1 MGDLVQALLLFA
13 GSAVVV
19 IFSGVFLAKYG
30 DALADLMGWGRLWV
44 GTVLVAV
51 ATSLPELGTNITAAI
66 RDEPELAG
74 GNILGANMV
83 NMFTL
88 AMVALVFG
96 GAHFFRQVAPEQRFL
111 ALAAISLTALAVL
124 LGAFHPDLSFLS
136 IGLGSVIILAVYLGG
151 VRLVYATRPQE
162 TSDGDGQASRPS
174 NTLPSRRKAWLFFGL
189 ASLGVIVAAP
199 ALTFS
204 VEQIAE
210 TTGLATGFLG
220 VVAVALVTTMPEAST
235 TVAAVRLGATD
246 LAVGG
251 LYGSCAFNVLIL
263 AVADPFYRQG
273 VLVSTLETGH
283 LAAGLVAVLLM
294 ALGLSQIL
302 LRGRYRY
309 APVAP
314 VLVVMGL
321 VYVGGLFAVYIL
333 S

>member
-1 MGDLVQALLLFA
+1 M
-13 GSAVVV
+13 V

-30 DALADLMGWGRLWV
+30 DALAELMGWGRLWV

-96 GAHFFRQVAPEQRFL
+96 GARFFRQVAPEQRFL

-151 VRLVYATRPQE
+151 MRLVYATRPQE
-162 TSDGDGQASRPS
+162 TSDGDGQASQESQVS

-302 LRGRYRY
+302 LRGRYKY

-314 VLVVMGL
+314 VLVLMGL